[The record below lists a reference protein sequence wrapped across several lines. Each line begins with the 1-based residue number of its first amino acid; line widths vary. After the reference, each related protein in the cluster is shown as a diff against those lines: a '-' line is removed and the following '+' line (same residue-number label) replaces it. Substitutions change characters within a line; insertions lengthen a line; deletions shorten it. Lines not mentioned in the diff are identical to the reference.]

1 MGWFQG
7 KRQIPG
13 GIGSRRSQ
21 PRARQFRRVRSFE
34 TLEPRLTLSVAPGL
48 VDVGTQ
54 PTGALS
60 GKIVFT
66 AAGHGWQWS
75 SSLGRFATDRGDNNE
90 IVEDFGNQ
98 DQMTYYADYLLRA
111 GATVVPMRPIGRQV
125 NEVVVDNDLAG
136 VTYTGAWSDSTGA
149 RWYDEDYGTVSDAV
163 HYRFANTNATETA
176 TATYT
181 PNIPQAGFYPV
192 YTWVSAG
199 SNRTSQ
205 LYKVN
210 HTGGQ
215 TQIRVDHSM
224 VGNGWVYL
232 GTYHFNAG
240 SSSANGSVVISN
252 EGAAGKVVIADA
264 IRFGNGMGDLPW
276 GSGGIGTGSVSGYPR
291 EDEDSLMWLWR
302 GVGQG
307 VTPSSIIG
315 TGNVSAP
322 SMMAEEMNQNSNPFG
337 TSVYISFHSNAG
349 GGRGA
354 VGLISNSGASY
365 VPTPHQADLALYTGR
380 QVNQDL
386 QALNGSFEYNWS
398 TTTTHTYTSAF
409 GEINND
415 DLINSNGVVE
425 MDATIVEVAFHDSVE
440 DAALMRNPVVRDQ
453 IARSVYQAT
462 VEYFATYGSPVAAN
476 VSLPTAPAN
485 VRAISNAAGAVT
497 VNWAAGPSTPA
508 SVYGATATGYRVY
521 ASVDG
526 YGFDGG
532 TYVAGGGS
540 TSVTLTGYDPKRPY
554 YFKVVAENAGGQS
567 LASEVVTA
575 LPTGGV
581 KQVLIV
587 NGFDRLDRN
596 QDFRYAYAYTS
607 DGLVDRVWSRYN
619 NSFDYAVQVQAAI
632 QAAKPGV
639 HVASAS
645 NEAVISGAVNLDD
658 YNAVIWVLGTESTTT
673 NTFNATEQALVT
685 SYVNGGGNLF
695 LSGAEIGWD
704 LDQQNN
710 GRTFYETVLK
720 GNYVNDDAG
729 TYNVTSD
736 AGGIFAGMVSF
747 GFSNGASFSSL
758 DGQLYNVAYP
768 DVIAPQAG
776 AVSAL
781 LYSGGLG
788 GTAAIQS
795 QGTGG
800 AGNIVM
806 FAFPFETIT
815 SASTRQTA
823 MGRILDFFSVVPP
836 NADFNSDNS
845 VDGGDYVLWR
855 KNNGL
860 LSGATPADGDADHN
874 GTVDA
879 WDYDVWRIQF
889 GTTPPAGRGTDVGNV
904 TVIDDSPPAAHMR
917 SAAISSPVGA
927 AIDDSVVDEAVDLFA
942 GSVLTQHRPSRPLPQ
957 WRYMPPEL
965 NGDNVDLV
973 LAILA
978 NTQVGQVDQSRS
990 VSPNSEGLL
999 QIGPAARADGS
1010 METWS
1015 RDVKLNLPARTN
1027 GIQGE
1032 TDLS

>member
-1 MGWFQG
+1 MGRSQRG
-7 KRQIPG
+7 KKKLG
-13 GIGSRRSQ
+13 GIGSGRS
-21 PRARQFRRVRSFE
+21 RSTARQRRRVHSFE
-34 TLEPRLTLSVAPGL
+34 ALEPRLALSVAPGL

-54 PTGALS
+54 PTGTLS

-66 AAGHGWQWS
+66 SAGHGWQWS
-75 SSLGRFATDRGDNNE
+75 STLGRFATDRGDNNE

-98 DQMTYYADYLLRA
+98 EQMTYYADYLLRA

-136 VTYTGAWSDSTGA
+136 VTYSGAWSDSAGT
-149 RWYDEDYGTVSDAV
+149 RWYDEDYGAVTDAV
-163 HYRFANTNATETA
+163 HYRFANTSATETA

-205 LYKVN
+205 LYKIN

-232 GTYHFNAG
+232 GTYHFDAG
-240 SSSANGSVVISN
+240 SSSSNGSVVISN

-291 EDEDSLMWLWR
+291 EDENSLMWLWR

-322 SMMAEEMNQNSNPFG
+322 SRMAEEMNQNSNSFG

-365 VPTPHQADLALYTGR
+365 VPTPHQADLALFTGR

-386 QALNGSFEYNWS
+386 QALNGTFEYNWS

-415 DLINSNGVVE
+415 DLINSNGIVE

-440 DAALMRNPVVRDQ
+440 DAALMRNPAVRDQ

-462 VEYFATYGSPVAAN
+462 VEYFAAYGSPLATN
-476 VSLPTAPAN
+476 ISLPTAPTN
-485 VRAISNAAGAVT
+485 VRAVSNAAGAVT
-497 VNWAAGPSTPA
+497 VYWAAGPSTPA
-508 SVYGATATGYRVY
+508 SVYGASATGYRVY

-540 TSVTLTGYDPKRPY
+540 TSVTLTGYDPTRPY
-554 YFKVVAENAGGQS
+554 YFKVVAENTGGQS

-575 LPTGGV
+575 LPAGGV
-581 KQVLIV
+581 RQVLIV

-596 QDFRYAYAYTS
+596 QDFRYAYAYTG

-619 NSFDYAVQVQAAI
+619 NSFDYMVQVQSAV

-639 HVASAS
+639 HVASTS
-645 NEAVISGAVNLDD
+645 NEAVISGAVNLGD
-658 YNAVIWVLGTESTTT
+658 YDAVVWILGTESTAN
-673 NTFNATEQALVT
+673 NTFNAAEQSIVT
-685 SYVNGGGNLF
+685 SYVNAGGNLF
-695 LSGAEIGWD
+695 LSGSEIGWD

-720 GNYVNDDAG
+720 GNYVSDDAN
-729 TYNVTSD
+729 TYNV
-736 AGGIFAGMVSF
+736 AAVGGGIFAGMANF
-747 GFSNGASFSSL
+747 GFSNGAAFSSL

-768 DVIAPQAG
+768 DVITPQAG

-781 LYSGGLG
+781 SYSGGLG
-788 GTAAIQS
+788 GTAAIQV

-815 SASTRQTA
+815 SASTRQIA
-823 MGRILDFFSVVPP
+823 MGRILDFFSIVPP
-836 NADFNSDNS
+836 NADFNSDGS
-845 VDGGDYVLWR
+845 VDASDYLLWR

-860 LSGATPADGDADHN
+860 MSGATRALGDADYN
-874 GTVDA
+874 ETVDA

-889 GTTPPAGRGTDVGNV
+889 GTTPAAGSGTFLGTAAAVEDAPSS
-904 TVIDDSPPAAHMR
+904 TPLRFATASSASTSLDS
-917 SAAISSPVGA
+917 G
-927 AIDDSVVDEAVDLFA
+927 AIDAAVALLTEATSREYSPLRA
-942 GSVLTQHRPSRPLPQ
+942 QRRRPNVLTDENR
-957 WRYMPPEL
+957 
-965 NGDNVDLV
+965 DIV
-973 LAILA
+973 LETILA
-978 NTQVGQVDQSRS
+978 NARAGQLVSNRSTSHDNELSWQHRSSAHTDANLAPSSVTLEPLSRRA
-990 VSPNSEGLL
+990 VTAGVR
-999 QIGPAARADGS
+999 GAAR
-1010 METWS
+1010 
-1015 RDVKLNLPARTN
+1015 L
-1027 GIQGE
+1027 Q
-1032 TDLS
+1032 